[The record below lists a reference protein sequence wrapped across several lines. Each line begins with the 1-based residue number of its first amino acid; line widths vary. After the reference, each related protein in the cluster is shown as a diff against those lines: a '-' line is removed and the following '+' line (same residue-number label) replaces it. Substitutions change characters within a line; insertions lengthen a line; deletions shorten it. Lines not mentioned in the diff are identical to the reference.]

1 MQHQPEH
8 ASESQPSKVEMGITR
23 NLLSQLYQDNDYMT
37 SLERIANLAVR
48 TNFVVRRNLLFW
60 FQLYCQSHAKQIKDI
75 ADAKDYLANLMRP
88 GSNTRAQFM
97 AYQNKLY
104 SIEWAKKQALKE
116 QNGSDSGFSKRSNGR
131 SSRLLIV
138 SA

>member
-1 MQHQPEH
+1 MPTEYT
-8 ASESQPSKVEMGITR
+8 SETQPSRVEMGVTR
-23 NLLSQLYQDNDYMT
+23 NLSSQLYQDNDYMT

-60 FQLYCQSHAKQIKDI
+60 FQLYCQSHAKRIKDS

-88 GSNTRAQFM
+88 GSKTRAQFM

-116 QNGSDSGFSKRSNGR
+116 RSRNCGGFVNASNSLSSKA
-131 SSRLLIV
+131 LLV